1 MVKLH
6 ATLAIISTNLITTS
20 TVCQVILDS
29 VYIII
34 RYCVNVHTHGIY
46 FYLCVCIRCMISLY
60 FSSTVISD
68 CECIRY
74 IICLLNSYSQVQNKN
89 CLLCVM
95 ICEESTAIAHF
106 NCFSGKD
113 SLSLDDRCSQ
123 S

>member
-1 MVKLH
+1 MF
-6 ATLAIISTNLITTS
+6 IRMESIFIY
-20 TVCQVILDS
+20 
-29 VYIII
+29 VYV
-34 RYCVNVHTHGIY
+34 YVVWY
-46 FYLCVCIRCMISLY
+46 LY

-123 S
+123 SWS